1 MSYNISPLEITRRKS
16 TTNAIKRAINKKV
29 TKAEQKLNP
38 LTHYDRHYK
47 ILSNLHENRVI
58 DNISRDIIDDYLYHN
73 TYHAYFTKSYY
84 SRPSNISDLL
94 TRRLTFSA
102 NKNKILNMS
111 YLLYRHEDHSTL
123 NRTYEVT
130 KHELASR
137 LNLSSFT
144 MEGLINNLKKNN
156 YSLFLNIATDYLTGK
171 TKIGLLFANYN
182 RIIPVTDIYNIYSP
196 PVSGYSL
203 TCDEDLLDFHLSS
216 FLNDLNDE
224 EYFNKVVEE
233 YNEKIEKNL
242 NVDYSEVLAQAKER
256 LLNFANSIDITA
268 SSPKDIRMYNYEL
281 SRAFGENEIIMD
293 NFTYKNRL
301 QHEYA
306 GFIIETT
313 EVDFETIMD
322 RYYDSLFLNPQK
334 VKEEPVELPDP
345 INTTE
350 LLDPINTTGSLVEVN
365 KITDII

>member
-1 MSYNISPLEITRRKS
+1 MSYNISPLEITRKKS
-16 TTNAIKRAINKKV
+16 TINTIKRAINKKV
-29 TKAEQKLNP
+29 TKAEQKINP

-73 TYHAYFTKSYY
+73 SYHGYFIKSYY
-84 SRPSNISDLL
+84 GRHSNMSYLL
-94 TRRLTFSA
+94 TRHLTFSA

-111 YLLYRHEDHSTL
+111 YLLYRHQDHSTL
-123 NRTYEVT
+123 NRTCEVT

-144 MEGLINNLKKNN
+144 MEGLINNLEKNK

-171 TKIGLLFANYN
+171 TKIALLFANYN
-182 RIIPVTDIYNIYSP
+182 RIIPVTDIYNVYSP

-203 TCDEDLLDFHLSS
+203 ACDEDLLDFHLSN

-224 EYFNKVVEE
+224 EYFNKVIKL
-233 YNEKIEKNL
+233 YNNDVEKNL
-242 NVDYSEVLAQAKER
+242 NVDYSEILAQAKER
-256 LLNFANSIDITA
+256 LLDFVNSIDVTA
-268 SSPKDIRMYNYEL
+268 SSPKDIKMYNSNL
-281 SRAFGENEIIMD
+281 GQAFTKNEIIMD
-293 NFTYKNRL
+293 NFTYQNRIQL
-301 QHEYA
+301 EYA
-306 GFIIETT
+306 EFIIKTT

-322 RYYDSLFLNPQK
+322 RYYDCLFLNPQK

-345 INTTE
+345 INTSE
-350 LLDPINTTGSLVEVN
+350 LPDPVEDGVLVEVN